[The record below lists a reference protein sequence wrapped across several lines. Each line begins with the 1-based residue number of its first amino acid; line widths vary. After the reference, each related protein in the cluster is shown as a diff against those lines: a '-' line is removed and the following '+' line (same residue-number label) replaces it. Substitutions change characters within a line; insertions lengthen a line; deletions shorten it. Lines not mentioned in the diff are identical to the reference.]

1 MDVRGFHADV
11 SVYMWVFK
19 RFTAVMMVVMVMA
32 NRMSK
37 EVMTMGMDDAS
48 NGPREWNFID
58 TVYMEHLH
66 CGFHHMNFLWM
77 VMMMF
82 RLNMYI
88 DLSVVMIVNFRLMMM
103 VMVFR
108 NCYHSQMMVKS
119 FVVVMN
125 ISMDMV
131 VVIRYVKM
139 MINMVWVDMVVDV
152 SMMMVVGFSEW
163 MRFKMWVA

>member
-1 MDVRGFHADV
+1 MDVRGFHANV

-37 EVMTMGMDDAS
+37 EVITMGMDDTS
-48 NGPREWNFID
+48 NGPRVWNFID

-66 CGFHHMNFLWM
+66 CGFHHMDFLWM

-82 RLNMYI
+82 RLNMNV
-88 DLSVVMIVNFRLMMM
+88 DLSVVMVVNFRLMMM

-108 NCYHSQMMVKS
+108 NCDHS
-119 FVVVMN
+119 
-125 ISMDMV
+125 
-131 VVIRYVKM
+131 
-139 MINMVWVDMVVDV
+139 
-152 SMMMVVGFSEW
+152 
-163 MRFKMWVA
+163 